1 MDHELLNLSR
11 RKIIFR
17 QISKNP
23 GTYIREME
31 KTLSLT
37 LGDLQY
43 HLQQLEKAELISSH
57 DDGRRKRYYVKT
69 EVNIFDREILS
80 FVKMRTPRRII
91 IFLLLHPESSFKELL
106 AEFHFTKGAL
116 SFHLK
121 KLVHANLVIP
131 TKREKETIYKINDEE
146 KISQILIT
154 YQSGIL
160 DETLNG
166 FIDIWTKL

>member
-1 MDHELLNLSR
+1 
-11 RKIIFR
+11 
-17 QISKNP
+17 
-23 GTYIREME
+23 ME

-131 TKREKETIYKINDEE
+131 AKREKETIYKIKDEG

-166 FIDIWTKL
+166 FIDIWTRL